1 MVPLFI
7 EVINAAS
14 HCTDCATYLKTAYC
28 DLMKYKAILFDMDG
42 TLLETGPLWNRATR
56 TVLAARNIELTEEEH
71 FSLGGVLLQDLL
83 AAKGYEQD
91 IIKAVKIARDE
102 ALLPVLRLDAQWR
115 EGAKEFLTSI
125 ALPTAI
131 VTSAHTNVVNA
142 IDEAIGI
149 RSLVQA
155 FVVAEDVEPDYKP
168 HPKGLQLACARLNV
182 DPANCVYVGDQ
193 ECDMQA
199 AANAGMNG
207 VLIRGLHTPPNY
219 SHTREITTLAE
230 LLQ

>member
-1 MVPLFI
+1 MQ
-7 EVINAAS
+7 
-14 HCTDCATYLKTAYC
+14 
-28 DLMKYKAILFDMDG
+28 YKAILFDMDG

-56 TVLAARNIELTEEEH
+56 TALAAKNIELTEEEH

-83 AAKGYEQD
+83 AEKGYEQD
-91 IIKAVKIARDE
+91 MIKAVKIARDK

-115 EGAKEFLTSI
+115 EGAKEFLTSL

-131 VTSAHTNVVNA
+131 VTSAHANVVDA

-149 RSLVQA
+149 RSLVKA
-155 FVVAEDVEPDYKP
+155 FVVAEDVMPYFKP
-168 HPKGLQLACARLNV
+168 HPKGLMIACEKLDV
-182 DPANCVYVGDQ
+182 DPKACLYVGDQ

-207 VLIRGLHTPPNY
+207 VLIRGLHTPTGY
-219 SHTREITTLAE
+219 SHAREITALAE
-230 LLQ
+230 LLH

>member
-1 MVPLFI
+1 M
-7 EVINAAS
+7 
-14 HCTDCATYLKTAYC
+14 HYQ
-28 DLMKYKAILFDMDG
+28 AILFDMDG
-42 TLLETGPLWNRATR
+42 TLLETGSLWNRATR
-56 TVLAARNIELTEEEH
+56 TALAAKNIELTEGEH
-71 FSLGGVLLQDLL
+71 FSLGGVLLKDLL
-83 AAKGYEQD
+83 AAKGYDPD
-91 IIKAVKIARDE
+91 IIEAVKVGRDE
-102 ALLPVLRLDAQWR
+102 ALLPIMRLDAQWR

-149 RSLVQA
+149 RSVVKA

-168 HPKGLQLACARLNV
+168 HPKGLLLACARLNV

-199 AANAGMNG
+199 AANAGMDG

-219 SHTREITTLAE
+219 SHTWEIMSFAE
-230 LLQ
+230 LLP